1 MNSRKKRFVNPIKIE
16 VTRRART
23 EMILGKSPAIYNG
36 HQPPRADD
44 PYSPKIPKPAP
55 GSPKNLLSGYKGP
68 GNTQLMTGLP
78 IIFILDTLN

>member
-36 HQPPRADD
+36 YQPPRADD
-44 PYSPKIPKPAP
+44 PYTAIVVIFYSNA
-55 GSPKNLLSGYKGP
+55 GLEKNKMSSL
-68 GNTQLMTGLP
+68 
-78 IIFILDTLN
+78 